1 MTVPIRVLIVDDQ
14 ELVRAGIRLILS
26 DEDDLE
32 VVGER
37 ADGDE
42 VVAAVQALRP
52 DVVLLDIRMRR
63 MDGLSALRFLRRLDE
78 APPVLVLTTFS
89 DDDVLWGALGEG
101 AAGFLLKDSSAADVL
116 RAVRLVAGGGAWI
129 DPGVA
134 GRLISAVR
142 GRPTADAAT
151 RSRGERLSAREIEV
165 LQAVARGATNGEI
178 AAQLHVSERTIKAH
192 IGSIFLK
199 LGVRDRAAAIVFA
212 YDTGLVR

>member
-1 MTVPIRVLIVDDQ
+1 MTDPIRVLIVDDQ

-26 DEDDLE
+26 DEPDIE
-32 VVGER
+32 IAGER

-42 VVAAVQALRP
+42 VVEAVGMLRP

-63 MDGLSALRFLRRLDE
+63 MDGITALRFLRALD
-78 APPVLVLTTFS
+78 APPPVLVLTTFS

-116 RAVRLVAGGGAWI
+116 RAVRLVAAGGAWV
-129 DPGVA
+129 DPAVA
-134 GRLISAVR
+134 GRLITAVR
-142 GRPTADAAT
+142 GRPASDPDT
-151 RSRGERLSAREIEV
+151 RARAERLSAREVEV
-165 LQAVARGATNGEI
+165 LRAVARGATNGEI
-178 AAQLHVSERTIKAH
+178 AGELHVSERTVKAH

-212 YDTGLVR
+212 YDTGLAH